1 MLSDSVLPAIKML
14 KGDKD
19 TFNLSKTI
27 CLFGLP
33 EASVNEM
40 LEGFPNDFPEIKL
53 GLRAKFPGIH
63 VKLYGRG
70 NNENEL
76 KEKVE
81 KASSWVM
88 QKIGKWVFSV
98 DGASM
103 ETEVGNLLSKN
114 NSTVAVAESCTGGL
128 ISHLLTNVSGS
139 SDYFLF
145 TGVTYSNQAKTDVLG
160 VLPDTL
166 AKHGAV
172 SKETVKEMAAG
183 ARKLAGATYGIATSG
198 IAGPTGGTKDKP
210 VGTVCIGISSPTR
223 TKAFQLCFS
232 FGIRTMNKEIFAM
245 AALDILRRELLGINQ
260 LLS

>member
-210 VGTVCIGISSPTR
+210 VGTVCIGISSPTM